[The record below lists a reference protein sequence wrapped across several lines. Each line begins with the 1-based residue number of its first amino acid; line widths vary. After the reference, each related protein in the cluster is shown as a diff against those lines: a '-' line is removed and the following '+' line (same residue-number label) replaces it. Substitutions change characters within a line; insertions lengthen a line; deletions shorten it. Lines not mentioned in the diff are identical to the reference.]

1 MILQW
6 TCSLNQN
13 HNHGYSHKRISN
25 VKIEIYIYYAVNHTD
40 ILGILSKPQM
50 HVLANCKEA
59 WKHWSFFGWPTTLR
73 NLPKKK
79 HIKNMFTTNAA
90 RITSFTWII
99 GQTVLF
105 GVPYESKVLIWMGF
119 PLPGSQTLLLCRT
132 SGIGCTL
139 HNNPCDDSLSNSEL
153 HLCGS

>member
-1 MILQW
+1 MKFIFTMQW
-6 TCSLNQN
+6 ITQIFWGFCR
-13 HNHGYSHKRISN
+13 SHRCMFWQIAKRLESIG
-25 VKIEIYIYYAVNHTD
+25 AF
-40 ILGILSKPQM
+40 
-50 HVLANCKEA
+50 LAGQPHSE
-59 WKHWSFFGWPTTLR
+59 TY
-73 NLPKKK
+73 KKT
-79 HIKNMFTTNAA
+79 HKNMFTTNDA
-90 RITSFTWII
+90 RITNFTWII

-119 PLPGSQTLLLCRT
+119 PLPGSQILLLCRT